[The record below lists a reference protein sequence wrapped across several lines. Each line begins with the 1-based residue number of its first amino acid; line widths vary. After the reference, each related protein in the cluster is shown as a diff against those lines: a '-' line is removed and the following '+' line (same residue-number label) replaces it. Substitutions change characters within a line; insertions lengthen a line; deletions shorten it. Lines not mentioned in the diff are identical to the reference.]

1 MNSKMTRIRT
11 VLRYL
16 VLGPIIAVGLL
27 SIIATSDDSDDDNK
41 PPGIGTTPTPTPTPT
56 GSSNWDEMVW
66 DRDNW
71 T

>member
-27 SIIATSDDSDDDNK
+27 SIIATGGGGGGSSAA
-41 PPGIGTTPTPTPTPT
+41 PPTPPSGGTC
-56 GSSNWDEMVW
+56 VW
-66 DRDNW
+66 DGSTWDNCSW
-71 T
+71 GP

>member
-16 VLGPIIAVGLL
+16 VLGPIIALGLL

-41 PPGIGTTPTPTPTPT
+41 PPVTGTTPTPA
-56 GSSNWDEMVW
+56 GSSNWNEMVW
-66 DRDNW
+66 DRDDW

>member
-27 SIIATSDDSDDDNK
+27 SIIATGGDSDDAK
-41 PPGIGTTPTPTPTPT
+41 LGIGTTPTPA
-56 GSSNWDEMVW
+56 GSSNWNEMVW
-66 DRDNW
+66 DRDDW

>member
-27 SIIATSDDSDDDNK
+27 SIIATGGDSDDDK
-41 PPGIGTTPTPTPTPT
+41 LGIGTRPTPAPT

>member
-16 VLGPIIAVGLL
+16 VLGPIIALGLL
-27 SIIATSDDSDDDNK
+27 SIIATGGDSDDDK
-41 PPGIGTTPTPTPTPT
+41 LGIGTTRTPTPTPT